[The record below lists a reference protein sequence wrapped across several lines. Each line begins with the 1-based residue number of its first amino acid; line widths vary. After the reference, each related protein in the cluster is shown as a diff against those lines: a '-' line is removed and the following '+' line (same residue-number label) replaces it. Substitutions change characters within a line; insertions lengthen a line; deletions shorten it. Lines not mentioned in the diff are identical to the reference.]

1 MKQKVDMDVYVYDA
15 CKAWKCVGIDAGL
28 YRHELV
34 RINREL
40 ARKISYRC

>member
-1 MKQKVDMDVYVYDA
+1 MYDA